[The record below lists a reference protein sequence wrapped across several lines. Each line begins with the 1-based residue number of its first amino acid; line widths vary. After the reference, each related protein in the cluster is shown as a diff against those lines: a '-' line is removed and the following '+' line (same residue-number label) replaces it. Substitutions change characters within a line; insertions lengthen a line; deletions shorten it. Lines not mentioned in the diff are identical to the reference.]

1 VRIILYFAAILF
13 AVVLM
18 AGCKKD
24 VAVVPTVA
32 HQSIKIT
39 TVDSTSL
46 DGGKNT
52 PPPPHNP

>member
-1 VRIILYFAAILF
+1 
-13 AVVLM
+13 M

-24 VAVVPTVA
+24 VAVVPAPA
-32 HQSIKIT
+32 HQTVKIASA
-39 TVDSTSL
+39 DSTTL